1 MVEQKQILDILRSEI
16 EPTAGCTDPGS
27 VCLATAV
34 AAHALGACPETIEV
48 LVSPNLYKNGV
59 SVGIPGTG
67 RKGLRLAAALGALLR
82 TPERGMA
89 ILSEVT
95 EETVLQA
102 ELLVKGGGV
111 RVTYGQTPD
120 PLYVRALVSRGT
132 DWAQATIRGD
142 YSRVTELLYNGQPVL
157 QKQVSADEAAA
168 SPMLTHSVEEWYN
181 AIVAMEPERF
191 RFLLEHARCNLAAA
205 EKDMADPALQ
215 LGKALKKRM
224 TGGRT
229 GPLAVAAAAQAY
241 TAAAAEARMC
251 GLNVPIMAIAGSGN
265 HGITNFVGV
274 LSAAEAMGASERQ
287 ILTALAISSMITVRI
302 KAHVRRMTAFC
313 GCGVA
318 AATGMTAAMVYLLGG
333 NFAQAVQAMQTVLG
347 TIGGMLCDGAKIS
360 CAYKLS
366 TAAALA
372 VQAAYL
378 SLEGCCV
385 PAGEGIIGATIE
397 QTFANIGR
405 INNPGMTATDREM
418 IAIIAEIQQ
427 NTDSCG

>member
-1 MVEQKQILDILRSEI
+1 MVEQQKILEILRSEI
-16 EPTAGCTDPGS
+16 QPTAGCTDPGS
-27 VCLATAV
+27 VCLATAA
-34 AAHALGACPETIEV
+34 AAHALGACPEGIEV

-89 ILSEVT
+89 ILSDVT
-95 EETVLQA
+95 DETVRQA
-102 ELLVKGGGV
+102 EALVRGGGV
-111 RVTYGQTPD
+111 RVTCGETPD
-120 PLYVRALVSRGT
+120 PLYVRAIVSRGENR
-132 DWAQATIRGD
+132 AQATIQGD
-142 YSRVTELLYNGQPVL
+142 YSRITELLYNGQPVL
-157 QKQVSADEAAA
+157 RKEAEASGDAA
-168 SPMLTHSVEEWYN
+168 SPILSHSVREWYD
-181 AIVAMEPERF
+181 AIVAMEPECF
-191 RFLLEHARCNLAAA
+191 RFLLECARRNLAAA
-205 EKDMADPALQ
+205 ERDLEDPTLS
-215 LGKALKKRM
+215 LGKALKRRPAGER
-224 TGGRT
+224 GG
-229 GPLAVAAAAQAY
+229 PMAVAAAAQAY
-241 TAAAAEARMC
+241 TAATGEARMC

-274 LSAAEAMGASERQ
+274 LSAAEAMGAPESR

-318 AATGMTAAMVYLLGG
+318 AATGMTAAVVYLLGG
-333 NFAQAVQAMQTVLG
+333 DFQQAVQAMQTVLG
-347 TIGGMLCDGAKIS
+347 TIGGMLCDGAKLS

-366 TAAALA
+366 TAASLA

-378 SLEGCCV
+378 AMEGCCV
-385 PAGEGIIGATIE
+385 PAGEGIIGNTIE

-418 IAIIAEIQQ
+418 IAIIAETQQ
-427 NTDSCG
+427 DTGSFD